1 MKILYAIQGTGNGHL
16 SRAKEIIP
24 YLIPYGE
31 VDLLVSGTQ
40 SSVQLP
46 YLVKYKK
53 HGLGFTFGTHGNIA
67 IVDTVK
73 NFRPLTLLKDILEF
87 PVHTYDIIINDF
99 EPLTAWA
106 CKLKGKT
113 CVALSHQ
120 ASYLS
125 NKSPRPDRQNI
136 FAEGILKNYAP
147 ASHHIGFHFDSFDTF
162 IHRPVIRADV
172 RNKEVSNHGHISV
185 YLPAHSDTTV
195 VKHLSIIRDVKWEV
209 FSREAKGAYK
219 VGNVYIQPIS
229 SESFTESLAT
239 GNGLLTAGGFEG
251 PAEAIFL
258 GKKVFSIP
266 MSNQYEQLCNAEAL
280 KKLGVTVA
288 DQLNS
293 GTMQKLL
300 GWIHFAQPV
309 KIDYTNDTA
318 KIISEL
324 LSSYGTQ
331 RTEPLAPEKVHE
343 MAWQ

>member
-24 YLIPYGE
+24 HLTLYGE

-46 YLVKYKK
+46 YLVRYKK

-67 IVDTVK
+67 VVDTIK
-73 NFRPLTLLKDILEF
+73 NFKPIRLIKDILEF
-87 PVHTYDIIINDF
+87 PVHAYDLIINDF

-125 NKSPRPDRQNI
+125 NKSPRPVKKNL

-162 IHRPVIRADV
+162 IHRPVIRADI
-172 RNKEVSNHGHISV
+172 RNKEISNHGHISV

-195 VKHLSIIRDVKWEV
+195 VKHLSIVRDVKWEV

-219 VGNVYIQPIS
+219 VGNVYIRPIS
-229 SESFTESLAT
+229 SLAFTESLAT

-288 DQLNS
+288 PQLNS

-300 GWIHFAQPV
+300 GWIHFAHPL

-318 KIISEL
+318 KIIHDIVNQ
-324 LSSYGTQ
+324 YGTQ
-331 RTEPLAPEKVHE
+331 KTESTVSQRVHKI
-343 MAWQ
+343 AWQ